1 MPDTDSFALIL
12 DDLMVMRGDVALC
25 GALNFSVQAGEI
37 WHLVGAN
44 GTGKT
49 TLLMM
54 LAGLLPV
61 QQGRLHWQTRAADE
75 WSTLYLGHL
84 AGLNS
89 SLSVLQNLQFLAN
102 LSQQQT
108 RISSLYAALA
118 QVGLAGYEDVPVAR
132 LSSGQKRRVGL
143 ARLWLDPVP
152 ALWLLDE
159 PLTAL
164 DVAMVERLNARIV
177 QHAAQGG
184 RVILTSHQPV
194 ACVTHTLDLAQHVVV
209 AEDEQ

>member
-1 MPDTDSFALIL
+1 MSDSNSSALIL

-25 GALNFSVQAGEI
+25 GALHLDIQAGEI
-37 WHLVGAN
+37 WHVVGSN

-54 LAGLLPV
+54 LAGLLPI
-61 QQGRLHWQTRAADE
+61 QRGRLDWQGRSASE
-75 WSTLYLGHL
+75 WSTLYVGHL
-84 AGLNS
+84 SGLNS

-102 LSQQQT
+102 LAQQNT
-108 RISSLYAALA
+108 RISRLYDALA

-143 ARLWLDPVP
+143 ARLWLEPVP

-164 DVAMVERLNARIV
+164 DVAMVERLNTRIV

-194 ACVTHTLDLAQHVVV
+194 ACVTHTLDLAQYRVV
-209 AEDEQ
+209 AEDEI

>member
-1 MPDTDSFALIL
+1 MSDSNASVLIL

-25 GALNFSVQAGEI
+25 GTLNLDIQAGEI
-37 WHLVGAN
+37 WHVVGSN

-54 LAGLLPV
+54 LAGLLPTPCGRLDW
-61 QQGRLHWQTRAADE
+61 QGRSASE
-75 WSTLYLGHL
+75 WSTLYVGHL
-84 AGLNS
+84 SGLNS

-102 LSQQQT
+102 LAQQNT
-108 RISSLYAALA
+108 RISLLYDALA

-143 ARLWLDPVP
+143 ARLWLEPVP

-164 DVAMVERLNARIV
+164 DVAMVARLNARIV

-184 RVILTSHQPV
+184 RVMLTSHQPMT
-194 ACVTHTLDLAQHVVV
+194 CVTHTLDLAQHRVVV
-209 AEDEQ
+209 EDER

>member
-1 MPDTDSFALIL
+1 MPDTDSPALIL

-25 GALNFSVQAGEI
+25 GALNMAVHAGEI
-37 WHLVGAN
+37 WHIVGPN

-54 LAGLLPV
+54 LARLLPI
-61 QQGRLHWQTRAADE
+61 QQGRLHWQGRAAQE
-75 WSTLYLGHL
+75 WSTLYVGHL
-84 AGLNS
+84 SGLNS

-102 LSQQQT
+102 LSQQNT
-108 RISSLYAALA
+108 RISHIDDALM

-164 DVAMVERLNARIV
+164 DVAMVERLNTRIT

-184 RVILTSHQPV
+184 RVMLTSHQPV
-194 ACVTHTLDLAQHVVV
+194 ACVTHTVDLAQHVVV
-209 AEDEQ
+209 AEDDR

>member
-1 MPDTDSFALIL
+1 MPDTDSPALIL

-25 GALNFSVQAGEI
+25 GALNMAVHAGEI
-37 WHLVGAN
+37 WHIVGPN

-54 LAGLLPV
+54 LAGLLPI
-61 QQGRLHWQTRAADE
+61 QQGRLHWQGRAAQE
-75 WSTLYLGHL
+75 WSTLYVGHL
-84 AGLNS
+84 SGLNS

-102 LSQQQT
+102 LSQQNT
-108 RISSLYAALA
+108 RISHIDDALM

-164 DVAMVERLNARIV
+164 DVAMVERLNTRIT

-184 RVILTSHQPV
+184 RVMLTSHQPV
-194 ACVTHTLDLAQHVVV
+194 ACVTHTVDLAQHVVV
-209 AEDEQ
+209 AEDDR

>member
-1 MPDTDSFALIL
+1 MPDTDSPALIL

-25 GALNFSVQAGEI
+25 GALNMAVHAGEI
-37 WHLVGAN
+37 WHIVGPN

-54 LAGLLPV
+54 LAGLLPI
-61 QQGRLHWQTRAADE
+61 QQGRLHWQGRAAQE
-75 WSTLYLGHL
+75 WSTLYVGHL
-84 AGLNS
+84 SGLNS

-108 RISSLYAALA
+108 RISYLYEALA

-143 ARLWLDPVP
+143 ARLWLEPVP

-184 RVILTSHQPV
+184 RVILTSHQTV
-194 ACVTHTLDLAQHVVV
+194 TCVTHTLDLAQHLVV
-209 AEDEQ
+209 AEDER

>member
-1 MPDTDSFALIL
+1 MSDLYSPALIL
-12 DDLMVMRGDVALC
+12 DDLMVMRGDIALC
-25 GALNFSVQAGEI
+25 GALQVQIHAGEV
-37 WHLVGAN
+37 WHIVGAN

-54 LAGLLPV
+54 LAGLLPI
-61 QQGRLHWQTRAADE
+61 QQGRLHWCDRPAHQ

-84 AGLNS
+84 AGLNP
-89 SLSVLQNLQFLAN
+89 SLSVVQNLRFL
-102 LSQQQT
+102 
-108 RISSLYAALA
+108 AALA
-118 QVGLAGYEDVPVAR
+118 QQRVTASALVTALLEVGLTGYEDVPVAR

-164 DVAMVERLNARIV
+164 DVDMVGHLNTRIQ

-184 RVILTSHQPV
+184 RVMLTSHQPM
-194 ACVTHTLDLAQHVVV
+194 ACVSHTLDLSQYLATWESV
-209 AEDEQ
+209 E

>member
-1 MPDTDSFALIL
+1 MPDTDSPALIL

-25 GALNFSVQAGEI
+25 GALNMAVHAGEI
-37 WHLVGAN
+37 WHIVGPN

-54 LAGLLPV
+54 LAGLLPI
-61 QQGRLHWQTRAADE
+61 QQGRLHWQGRAAQE
-75 WSTLYLGHL
+75 WSTLYVGHL
-84 AGLNS
+84 SGLNS

-102 LSQQQT
+102 LSQQNT
-108 RISSLYAALA
+108 RISHIDDALM

-164 DVAMVERLNARIV
+164 DVAMVERLNTRIT

-184 RVILTSHQPV
+184 RVMLTSHQPV
-194 ACVTHTLDLAQHVVV
+194 ACVTHTVDLAKHVVV
-209 AEDEQ
+209 AEDDR

>member
-1 MPDTDSFALIL
+1 MPDTDSPALIL

-25 GALNFSVQAGEI
+25 GALNMAVHAGEI
-37 WHLVGAN
+37 WHIVGPN

-54 LAGLLPV
+54 LAGLLPI
-61 QQGRLHWQTRAADE
+61 QQGRLHWQGRAAQE
-75 WSTLYLGHL
+75 WSTLYVGHL
-84 AGLNS
+84 SGLNS

-102 LSQQQT
+102 LSQQNT
-108 RISSLYAALA
+108 RISHIDDALM

-164 DVAMVERLNARIV
+164 DVAMVERLNTRIT

-184 RVILTSHQPV
+184 RVMLTSHQPV
-194 ACVTHTLDLAQHVVV
+194 ACVTHTVDLAQHVVV
-209 AEDEQ
+209 AEDNR